1 VELDH
6 LLVCVCPC
14 VHVCHLRVQIPGTA
28 TACGLQ
34 CPASREIEHMQRRM
48 AELEARVVMIE
59 GMLDKRYVVGK
70 AR

>member
-1 VELDH
+1 M
-6 LLVCVCPC
+6 
-14 VHVCHLRVQIPGTA
+14 R
-28 TACGLQ
+28 
-34 CPASREIEHMQRRM
+34 RRM

>member
-1 VELDH
+1 
-6 LLVCVCPC
+6 
-14 VHVCHLRVQIPGTA
+14 
-28 TACGLQ
+28 
-34 CPASREIEHMQRRM
+34 MQRRM